1 MVLVGPSGCGKSTA
15 LRMIAGLED
24 LTGGTIAI
32 GGRRVDELPPKD
44 RDVAMV
50 FQNYA
55 LYPHMTI
62 RENLEFG
69 LKMRKVPREEM
80 DRLVAQAAATLE
92 LAPLL
97 DRRPRQLSGGQRQ
110 RVALGRAIVRQPAV
124 YLFDEPLSNL
134 DAKLRLQMRAEIKNL
149 QRRLK
154 TTTVYVTH
162 DQVEAMTM
170 GTRIAVMKDG
180 RLQQVGTPLDVYDR
194 PANLFVALFIGSP
207 PMSVI
212 EATVRDGGA
221 RVEANGLELPVP
233 EHPSGRRAAPRRPVR
248 PRRHPPRA
256 RRRPLLPGARPDRD
270 PPGGRRARRAPRGR
284 GRRPCPRGR
293 APPDLPGRAPP
304 DARGG
309 SPGGGRRRARAS
321 PPLRRGDRR
330 PPRLTVRP
338 PGRPPH
344 EFPHP
349 FPKPRNLGPGP
360 SYWLARE
367 AKKTALAKFLA
378 LESHPRR
385 TPGMRTKKTLSNLSR
400 RERQIMDVLYRDGQ
414 ATAGEVLAALPDAP
428 GYSAV
433 RALLRILENK
443 GHIRHVSEGTRY
455 VYLPTLPAGPSRTA
469 GARQRDRDLLRRLDG
484 KSRRRA
490 PRHLEDRAVGRP
502 ARPALAAHRS
512 GPHGGTLT

>member
-1 MVLVGPSGCGKSTA
+1 MESAPILPRPDENGGAGSSAESALTSRPPTCRTGPMAEVRLEHVDKSYDGASVIADLNLEIRDQEFMVLVGPSGCGKSTA

-32 GGRRVDELPPKD
+32 GGRRVDDLPPKD

-69 LKMRKVPREEM
+69 LKMRKVPREEI

-134 DAKLRLQMRAEIKNL
+134 DAKLRLQMRAEIKSL

-180 RLQQVGTPLDVYDR
+180 RLQQVGTPLEVYDR

-207 PMSVI
+207 PMSVFQ
-212 EATVRDGGA
+212 ATVRDGGA
-221 RVEANGLELPVP
+221 RVEAEGLELPVP
-233 EHPSGRRAAPRRPVR
+233 ERPPGRREVPRRPIR
-248 PRRHPPRA
+248 PRRHPARA
-256 RRRPLLPGARPDRD
+256 RGRPLLPGARPDRNSA
-270 PPGGRRARRAPRGR
+270 GGHRARRAPGGR
-284 GRRPCPRGR
+284 GGRSCPRGR
-293 APPDLPGRAPP
+293 PPPDLPGRASP

-309 SPGGGRRRARAS
+309 PPGGGRHRAGAS
-321 PPLRRGDRR
+321 PPLRRGVRR
-330 PPRLTVRP
+330 PSGLTVRP
-338 PGRPPH
+338 LADHPTSSRPLP
-344 EFPHP
+344 ETA
-349 FPKPRNLGPGP
+349 KPWP
-360 SYWLARE
+360 WAV
-367 AKKTALAKFLA
+367 
-378 LESHPRR
+378 
-385 TPGMRTKKTLSNLSR
+385 
-400 RERQIMDVLYRDGQ
+400 VLV
-414 ATAGEVLAALPDAP
+414 GE
-428 GYSAV
+428 GS
-433 RALLRILENK
+433 
-443 GHIRHVSEGTRY
+443 
-455 VYLPTLPAGPSRTA
+455 
-469 GARQRDRDLLRRLDG
+469 
-484 KSRRRA
+484 
-490 PRHLEDRAVGRP
+490 
-502 ARPALAAHRS
+502 
-512 GPHGGTLT
+512 

>member
-1 MVLVGPSGCGKSTA
+1 MAEVRLEHVDKSYDGASVIADLNLEIRDQEFMVLVGPSGCGKSTA

-32 GGRRVDELPPKD
+32 GGRRVDDLPPKD

-69 LKMRKVPREEM
+69 LKMRKVPRDEM

-212 EATVRDGGA
+212 QATVRDGGA
-221 RVEANGLELPVP
+221 RVEADGLELPLRDALRAAARPLDGRSVHVGIRP
-233 EHPSGRRAAPRRPVR
+233 EHVVDPSSPAHGPTATLQADVELVEPLGDEAVVHARVGGHPLTYRVEPRRMPEVGRRVAVAVELERL
-248 PRRHPPRA
+248 H
-256 RRRPLLPGARPDRD
+256 LFDGESGAR
-270 PPGGRRARRAPRGR
+270 
-284 GRRPCPRGR
+284 
-293 APPDLPGRAPP
+293 
-304 DARGG
+304 
-309 SPGGGRRRARAS
+309 
-321 PPLRRGDRR
+321 
-330 PPRLTVRP
+330 
-338 PGRPPH
+338 
-344 EFPHP
+344 
-349 FPKPRNLGPGP
+349 LG
-360 SYWLARE
+360 
-367 AKKTALAKFLA
+367 
-378 LESHPRR
+378 
-385 TPGMRTKKTLSNLSR
+385 
-400 RERQIMDVLYRDGQ
+400 
-414 ATAGEVLAALPDAP
+414 
-428 GYSAV
+428 
-433 RALLRILENK
+433 
-443 GHIRHVSEGTRY
+443 
-455 VYLPTLPAGPSRTA
+455 
-469 GARQRDRDLLRRLDG
+469 
-484 KSRRRA
+484 
-490 PRHLEDRAVGRP
+490 
-502 ARPALAAHRS
+502 
-512 GPHGGTLT
+512 